1 MKKYQTLEFN
11 IKNNFAFVNLNR
23 PEVRNAFN
31 VLMINELHEI
41 MDELNKNTHELRGLI
56 LQGNGKVFSAGADIN
71 WMKTMANYSAEENKE
86 DAKQLYELFE
96 KIYTLT
102 LPVITIVHGA
112 SIGGANGLIAA
123 SDIVLA
129 ESATHFRFSEVKIGL
144 VPATIAPFVIQ
155 RTGNHGAKYYM
166 LTGKNFTAKAALRIG
181 LVNSIGNRESI
192 DTELDLL
199 IKEFQ
204 KNSPEAV
211 RQTKKLV
218 NKIDQHVFDETI
230 KDLTIDTIIQSRI
243 SNEGQEGMKAFLEK
257 RAPYWKI
264 ENETEQK

>member
-1 MKKYQTLEFN
+1 
-11 IKNNFAFVNLNR
+11 
-23 PEVRNAFN
+23 
-31 VLMINELHEI
+31 MINELHEI